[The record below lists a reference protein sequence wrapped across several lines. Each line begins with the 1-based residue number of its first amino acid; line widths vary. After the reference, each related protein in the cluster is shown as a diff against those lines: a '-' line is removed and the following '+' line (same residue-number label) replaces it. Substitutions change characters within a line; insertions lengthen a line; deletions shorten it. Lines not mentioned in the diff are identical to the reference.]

1 MALSLEELN
10 QAYINRA
17 IDGDT
22 YKMAIRNM
30 GGEQAADPIQSTAPS
45 QATQDPL
52 AGYVPTAQEKR
63 TLQFEGLRDQ
73 FKLRPFI
80 DEKKSNEEA
89 LQLASEAMVDQDLK
103 NAAIEKENATAVQN
117 LLQKDEL
124 ENQAKIQEAK
134 KPGID
139 PAALGAQQSA
149 KLPTQTTTKEMEM
162 GKNTEQAR
170 TPLMESSGMANKYPG
185 IDFGGRTTSLA
196 TNKVYKEMEA
206 FNQEYE
212 QKFKE
217 AEALRV
223 KHQEIETN
231 MQAKAEDEYKGLV
244 DASTKF
250 NNSNQIQ
257 PNRYWANAST
267 GAKMSAMLSAA
278 FSGFAQAY
286 IGGRNVGL
294 DQINKLADD
303 DIRAQQ
309 LEYEQS
315 KDKLNAKQSLYS
327 TYMGLLK
334 DTRAANLATRAAVMD
349 NVIQKLQVMGSKMTI
364 ASKRDE
370 LNLKAEELQAQ
381 KAKLVAE
388 VTQKVGEKY
397 AYQSQA
403 QKILVNPNAKF
414 DDENLMNPTI
424 LSDRIKDNKATAFTI
439 GNNVYVT
446 GSEKRKDEMLN
457 ASATRNQMDNIL
469 TELASV
475 QTKGFTKQVARDE
488 FTRLKGALLAKLK
501 QKETLGSLDKGLVD
515 YADKLFSG
523 IEYTNFLGDSQK
535 AIASYKNQI
544 DKEFTTLAN
553 SVFSSGAKAESKQDV
568 VEKDLKI
575 GRSFF

>member
-10 QAYINRA
+10 QAYRNSA

-22 YKMAIRNM
+22 YKMGLRNL
-30 GGEQAADPIQSTAPS
+30 GLEQTAAPVQSTAPS
-45 QATQDPL
+45 QEIQNPL
-52 AGYVPTAQEKR
+52 AGYVPTAKEER

-134 KPGID
+134 KLGID
-139 PAALGAQQSA
+139 PAALGAQQTA
-149 KLPTQTTTKEMEM
+149 KLPSQEATKEIEM
-162 GKNTEQAR
+162 GENIKQAR
-170 TPLMESSGMANKYPG
+170 TPLMEIPGIANKYPG

-196 TNKVYKEMEA
+196 TDKVYKEMEA

-212 QKFKE
+212 QKFQE

-364 ASKRDE
+364 ASKAAE
-370 LNLKAEELQAQ
+370 MKLKAEELQAQ
-381 KAKLVAE
+381 KAKIVAE
-388 VTQKVGEKY
+388 VQQKVGEKY
-397 AYQSQA
+397 AYQQEA
-403 QKILVNPNAKF
+403 QKVAVNPNSKY
-414 DDENLMNPTI
+414 DDQILMNPAV
-424 LSDRIKDNKATAFTI
+424 LANRIKENQAMAFNI
-439 GNNVYVT
+439 GSNTYVT
-446 GSEKRKDEMLN
+446 GDKKRMEEMLSA
-457 ASATRNQMDNIL
+457 ASTKSQMDNTL
-469 TELASV
+469 SEMASI
-475 QTKGFTKQVARDE
+475 QKSGFSDFEARSKFE
-488 FTRLKGALLAKLK
+488 GLKADLLAKLK
-501 QKETLGSLDKGLVD
+501 QKETLGTLDRGLLEFG
-515 YADKLFSG
+515 DKLFSG
-523 IEYTNFLGDSQK
+523 IEYTNFTGNSQK
-535 AIASYKNQI
+535 AIEFYKNKI
-544 DKEFTTLAN
+544 DRDFSNLAN
-553 SVFSSGAKAESKQDV
+553 SVFSSGAKAQSGADIAEDRAK
-568 VEKDLKI
+568 K
-575 GRSFF
+575 GRSL